1 MSGKCR
7 GELGVVFAE
16 VVCREEYVVEVGF
29 GEPIAECAPNA
40 AFCESGYESELG
52 ECTNNRRVSGAR
64 VCSEPSRAQ
73 ASAERQIVGDEFE
86 EGRISVAVSV

>member
-16 VVCREEYVVEVGF
+16 VVCCEEEIIEVGF

-40 AFCESGYESELG
+40 AFCECGYESEFL
-52 ECTNNRRVSGAR
+52 A
-64 VCSEPSRAQ
+64 
-73 ASAERQIVGDEFE
+73 IVI
-86 EGRISVAVSV
+86 R